1 MDDQFRVKE
10 LRIDAVYNFKILS
23 HAIYREFFQ
32 LKKVKISLEKN

>member
-10 LRIDAVYNFKILS
+10 RIDAVYNFKILS

-32 LKKVKISLEKN
+32 LKKVKISLEKI